1 MLAVRAFRDTLAFFA
16 VGVAALQ
23 ITIVSAVAA
32 AGFSVFV

>member
-1 MLAVRAFRDTLAFFA
+1 LLFGLFGTRWLFFA